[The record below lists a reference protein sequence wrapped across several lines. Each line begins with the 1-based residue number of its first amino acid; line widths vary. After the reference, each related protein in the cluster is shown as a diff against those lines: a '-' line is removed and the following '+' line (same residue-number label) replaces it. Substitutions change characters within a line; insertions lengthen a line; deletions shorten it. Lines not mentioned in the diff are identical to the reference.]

1 MTVTESLVTSAERW
15 TKVKQRPLPLTS
27 KRPCK
32 VEASATLS
40 RLSARCDLVSRV
52 GESTV
57 LRWRSNT
64 SYHFKSLF
72 WDFGLSYHFTN
83 LFSRFGEFLPTRCYI
98 MFSTKTRISFFNS
111 RKTPGQVILF
121 TKTFPDFR
129 IYTKTFLTNYICI
142 CNRILTVTKFCRFW
156 PCIPSSGSSVFQMSR
171 CYNHTSDNFSNQDV
185 PCLKM

>member
-1 MTVTESLVTSAERW
+1 MVTEFLVTSAERW

-64 SYHFKSLF
+64 SYHFANVAS
-72 WDFGLSYHFTN
+72 HFREIFAHSV
-83 LFSRFGEFLPTRCYI
+83 LWMI
-98 MFSTKTRISFFNS
+98 STKTRILFLNLRETS
-111 RKTPGQVILF
+111 GEVILF
-121 TKTFPDFR
+121 TKTFPDTR

-142 CNRILTVTKFCRFW
+142 CNRILTEVLQVFTVYSIFW
-156 PCIPSSGSSVFQMSR
+156 GQC
-171 CYNHTSDNFSNQDV
+171 V
-185 PCLKM
+185 PNVKVP

>member
-1 MTVTESLVTSAERW
+1 MKPTAVKDHQVCEWQQQWHYDHVATWCQGDLLLWDVNAMKIIWLPWRGRLILHLRRTKSHYKPFLFNFPLEIDVLEHFYTLRYAHDPIVSEFLVTSDERW

-64 SYHFKSLF
+64 SYHFANVAS
-72 WDFGLSYHFTN
+72 
-83 LFSRFGEFLPTRCYI
+83 
-98 MFSTKTRISFFNS
+98 
-111 RKTPGQVILF
+111 
-121 TKTFPDFR
+121 DFR
-129 IYTKTFLTNYICI
+129 EIFAH
-142 CNRILTVTKFCRFW
+142 
-156 PCIPSSGSSVFQMSR
+156 SVL
-171 CYNHTSDNFSNQDV
+171 YHV
-185 PCLKM
+185 